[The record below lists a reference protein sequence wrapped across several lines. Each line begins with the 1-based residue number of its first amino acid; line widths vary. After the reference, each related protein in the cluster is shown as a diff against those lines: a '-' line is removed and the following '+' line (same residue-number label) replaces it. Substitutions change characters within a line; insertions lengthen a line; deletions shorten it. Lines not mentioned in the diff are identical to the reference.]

1 MNNLSGTIIDSST
14 DEDEFRCCLRCGS
27 KNDLNICRQCHFVFC
42 IKCARKTYVH
52 WCMHIH
58 PNKNN
63 PYFKP
68 KKSHCGINLC
78 NLF

>member
-1 MNNLSGTIIDSST
+1 MNNLSGTIDDSSSNNNK
-14 DEDEFRCCLRCGS
+14 FHYCLHCGS
-27 KNDLNICRQCHFVFC
+27 KNDLNICQQCHSVFC

-63 PYFKP
+63 PYFNV
-68 KKSHCGINLC
+68 KKNGCGINLC